1 MAKCKIC
8 VVGRFN
14 RDHACDGQT
23 IKTIEVVEELV
34 KKYGEKNV
42 RQTCYAKI
50 RDNKPKL
57 LMALLRSFASSEKVI
72 VAANSTGVGNLLKAC
87 TLINKLFRRKLYFML
102 VGAALH
108 EEMDQN
114 PAALSILKQCEGI
127 FLETETLRRDVAERG
142 LDNLYIVP
150 NFKKLRRFG
159 LDEQPR
165 EFTGPYP
172 LIYMSRIVGLKGVT
186 EMIRELKRINEKE
199 VKFTLDMY
207 GLVWPDYEE
216 EFDAIKAEL
225 PEYIRY
231 HGICDAWKTT
241 EVMNGYFLHL
251 FPTKCPTEGQPAS
264 IIDSFF
270 AGTPV
275 LSGRWN
281 SCHDMIREGETGIS
295 FPLEDFDAF
304 REKLEY
310 CYDHPEEV
318 MAMRKHCV
326 AEAELFMPE
335 KVVDD
340 LAKILDGETK

>member
-1 MAKCKIC
+1 MAKSKIC

-57 LMALLRSFASSEKVI
+57 FIALLKSFAASERVI
-72 VAANSTGVGNLLKAC
+72 VAANSTGVRNLLKAC
-87 TLINKLFRRKLYFML
+87 TLINRIFHRKLYFML
-102 VGAALH
+102 VGAALA
-108 EEMDQN
+108 EEVDEN
-114 PAALSILKQCEGI
+114 PAALPILKQCEGI
-127 FLETETLRRDVAERG
+127 FLETETLKRELTERG

-159 LDEQPR
+159 ADEQPK
-165 EFTGPYP
+165 EFTKPYR
-172 LIYMSRIVGLKGVT
+172 LVYMSRIVGLKGVA

-207 GLVWPDYEE
+207 GLIWPDYEE
-216 EFDAIKAEL
+216 EFSKIREDLPDYIK
-225 PEYIRY
+225 Y

-241 EVMNGYFLHL
+241 EVINGYFLQL

-310 CYDHPEEV
+310 CYEHPEEII
-318 MAMRKHCV
+318 AMRKHCI
-326 AEAELFMPE
+326 AEAELFMPD
-335 KVVDD
+335 KVIEE
-340 LAKILDGETK
+340 LAKIFDRE

>member
-1 MAKCKIC
+1 MARYRIC

-14 RDHACDGQT
+14 RDNACDGQT

-57 LMALLRSFASSEKVI
+57 LMALLGSFATSEVVM
-72 VAANSTGVGNLLKAC
+72 VAANSTGVGNLLKVC
-87 TLINKLFRRKLYFML
+87 TLINKIFRRKLYFML

-108 EEMDQN
+108 EEIDQN
-114 PAALSILKQCEGI
+114 PAALPILKQCKGI
-127 FLETETLRRDVAERG
+127 LLETETLKKALIDRG
-142 LDNLYIVP
+142 LDNLYIIP
-150 NFKKLRRFG
+150 NFKKLRRFT
-159 LDEQPR
+159 LDEQPT
-165 EFTGPYP
+165 EFSKPYK

-186 EMIRELKRINEKE
+186 EMIRELKRINENE

-207 GLVWPDYEE
+207 GLIWPDYAE
-216 EFDAIKAEL
+216 EFEALRADFPDYIK
-225 PEYIRY
+225 Y

-241 EVMNGYFLHL
+241 EVIHDYFLQL

-281 SCHDMIREGETGIS
+281 SCHDMLREGETGIS

-318 MAMRKHCV
+318 MAMREHCV
-326 AEAELFMPE
+326 REAELFMPE
-335 KVVDD
+335 KVIED
-340 LAKILDGETK
+340 LAKILDGEK